1 MTRKLTNIQAARILA
16 IFIRYA
22 NEKGSVER
30 LEELF
35 QDLGKLFP
43 NGNILEEHLYEL
55 TQQGSIH
62 YEEIGEDGFKP
73 IVLAGTTAK
82 TAEHLTVLLRETED
96 DLGSLD
102 GRIKDI
108 LTFNPDRLRSEIA
121 DAEAQLVDA
130 KEKVKA
136 NEMLRPLVHQIETIE
151 KHFHGVAAVAER
163 YEEVYKNII
172 RPVQLEG
179 QSGVRATV
187 LWAIYSIVASTL
199 ISLVIGNWQDIKTMF
214 RPASEH
220 ATAPAVQCSPSASP
234 RPRQP

>member
-1 MTRKLTNIQAARILA
+1 MARALTTIQVARILA

-22 NEKGSVER
+22 DEKGSIER
-30 LEELF
+30 LDDLF
-35 QDLGKLFP
+35 QELGKIFP
-43 NGNILEEHLYEL
+43 NGNVLEGYLYEL
-55 TQQGSIH
+55 SQQGSIH

-73 IVLAGTTAK
+73 IILAGTTPK
-82 TAEHLTVLLRETED
+82 TAEHLTVLLSKSDD
-96 DLGSLD
+96 DLESLE

-108 LTFNPDRLRSEIA
+108 LTFNPDRLRSEIS

-136 NEMLRPLVHQIETIE
+136 NEMLRPLLRQIETIE

-179 QSGVRATV
+179 EAGVKATV
-187 LWAIYSIVASTL
+187 RWAIYSIIVSTL
-199 ISLVIGNWQDIKTMF
+199 ISIAIGNRKDIVEIF
-214 RPASEH
+214 HP
-220 ATAPAVQCSPSASP
+220 TAKQPTSPAVQHSPSASP
-234 RPRQP
+234 LPRH

>member
-1 MTRKLTNIQAARILA
+1 MARKLTNIQAARILA

-22 NEKGSVER
+22 DEKGSVER

-35 QDLGKLFP
+35 QDLGKIFP
-43 NGNILEEHLYEL
+43 NGNTLEEHLYEL
-55 TQQGSIH
+55 SQQGSIH

-73 IVLAGTTAK
+73 IILAGCTPK
-82 TAEHLTVLLRETED
+82 TAEHLTVLLRDTDD

-136 NEMLRPLVHQIETIE
+136 NEMLRPLVRQIETIE

-179 QSGVRATV
+179 EAGVKATV
-187 LWAIYSIVASTL
+187 RWAIYSIIVSTL
-199 ISLVIGNWQDIKTMF
+199 LSLVIGNWKDIVGIFHHT
-214 RPASEH
+214 
-220 ATAPAVQCSPSASP
+220 T
-234 RPRQP
+234 